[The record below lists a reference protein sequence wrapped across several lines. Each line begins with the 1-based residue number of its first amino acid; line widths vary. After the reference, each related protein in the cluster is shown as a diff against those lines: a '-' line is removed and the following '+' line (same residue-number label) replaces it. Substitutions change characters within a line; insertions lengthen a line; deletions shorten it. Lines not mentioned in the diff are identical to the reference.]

1 MNDEEKIR
9 IKNEIRYEIFRHRY
23 FEDADWSMPQEVLHE
38 YECVMNKIVVGEK
51 IYDYLYIFSHVYDF
65 PLLNPIPYSK
75 EENTEIHNQNYIL
88 REERERERDRERE
101 RGGEGG

>member
-1 MNDEEKIR
+1 
-9 IKNEIRYEIFRHRY
+9 
-23 FEDADWSMPQEVLHE
+23 MPQEVLHE

-75 EENTEIHNQNYIL
+75 EENTEIK
-88 REERERERDRERE
+88 EK
-101 RGGEGG
+101 